1 MTLIYINS
9 KNLTNYTLCKIGD
22 SLNCILHLTRFENG
36 SGVNYRVRECS
47 EKPTT
52 KWNFARTCSGKPDQ
66 EFLRRGTPKKSPTC
80 KIKYRI
86 NRLF

>member
-36 SGVNYRVRECS
+36 SGVNSRVRDCS
-47 EKPTT
+47 EKPTV
-52 KWNFARTCSGKPDQ
+52 KRNAVELCED
-66 EFLRRGTPKKSPTC
+66 L
-80 KIKYRI
+80 
-86 NRLF
+86 